1 MRDLKS
7 IGVMLGGI
15 GAVTGLSILSQYA
28 SSRSL
33 AEVVAESG
41 FMPNESN
48 ADRKFASA
56 IYDLSDAV
64 ETSATLAQDRRL
76 KEMAMLMRN
85 AAWHLQNPRG
95 REVLTEQ
102 LVFLGLSRNR

>member
-7 IGVMLGGI
+7 IGIMLGGI

-28 SSRSL
+28 KSRSL
-33 AEVVAESG
+33 AEVAAEGG
-41 FMPNESN
+41 FLPNEPN

-56 IYDLSDAV
+56 IYDLSRAV
-64 ETSATLAQDRRL
+64 ETTATLAKDRKLR
-76 KEMAMLMRN
+76 EMALLIRN
-85 AAWHLQNPRG
+85 AAWHLQNQRG

-102 LVFLGLSRNR
+102 LVFLGSH